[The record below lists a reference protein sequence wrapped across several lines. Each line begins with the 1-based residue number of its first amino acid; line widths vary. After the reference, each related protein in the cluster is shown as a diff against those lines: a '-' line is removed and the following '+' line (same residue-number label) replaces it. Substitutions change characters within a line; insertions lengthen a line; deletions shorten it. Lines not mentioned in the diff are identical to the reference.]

1 MKPIYESAEQLEDF
15 CVFFASKGGMPD
27 IPQLKRSVGDLI
39 RLTVQKSSGD
49 QTATSRTHLNW
60 DNHERVRM
68 EILSETIKLA
78 HSDILN
84 GLVDVTINPT
94 TETQEEYPTWDFLFA
109 PRKTN
114 MDFKSSESIFNHL
127 KPRQSEADIYALRY
141 AVGKLEEYR
150 TRPERSFWKNVV
162 ICEAVALVLS
172 GVLELIGGNINDQ
185 SIAFDEQRRGKE
197 INRLAAYEDTG
208 LTPEEIVALI
218 PPPNAP
224 LTMEELREMDGQPV
238 WFCKC
243 HNGLCNWC
251 VIDHTNETNIFFTD
265 GTVRLMSSYG
275 DGWLAYRR
283 RPEEEIT

>member
-1 MKPIYESAEQLEDF
+1 
-15 CVFFASKGGMPD
+15 
-27 IPQLKRSVGDLI
+27 
-39 RLTVQKSSGD
+39 
-49 QTATSRTHLNW
+49 
-60 DNHERVRM
+60 
-68 EILSETIKLA
+68 
-78 HSDILN
+78 
-84 GLVDVTINPT
+84 
-94 TETQEEYPTWDFLFA
+94 
-109 PRKTN
+109 

-224 LTMEELREMDGQPV
+224 LTLEELREMDGQPV

-283 RPEEEIT
+283 RPEEGTV